1 MTPSTSLDWNPIFG
15 NALLVFIALL
25 VLVALLGLSP
35 EFRKISPRRRVI
47 LVILRCAVILLVFCA
62 LVRPQ
67 WVITEEQ
74 RDPATLIVLLDRS
87 RSMSVTDTADGKSRW
102 QALRSAVAR
111 VEPQLQELGEEL
123 QIKVYTFDASAERAT
138 WVDGSLS
145 LEESADG
152 LQSDIGSAL
161 GQTVRKEVGHRLMG
175 VVLFSD
181 GAQRAYEP
189 RVELREAARELKR
202 LGYPLYTVSFG
213 LPREKSQAKDVAIE
227 NLQDHYSVFVKNEL
241 LVRSAVRVQ
250 GFANQA
256 LRVELFWEDEHGHW
270 EFVEGKDVQ
279 ANQDG
284 ELLDVLFTH
293 APQRAGRFRLAIRV
307 ESQAGELVLSNN
319 ELTAYVTVREG
330 GLKLLYL
337 YGSLVGEQRSLRTTL
352 EESPEMQADCMW
364 INHGFRE
371 KWPVRVEEMSGQQH
385 DVYILESVHAE
396 ALGEQYLKQIVA
408 DVNEEGRGLLMLGG
422 IYSFGGGAYHGTDL
436 AEALPV
442 KVARFERQDFDAPV
456 RDDLHVEGPL
466 QMRAKFPN
474 FITRLGGSK
483 KDNHQ
488 VWQQLHPLDGANK
501 VEGKVASV
509 VLAESSDGI
518 PLLVS
523 GQYGS
528 GRTLVFAGDT
538 SWKWKTH
545 GHDKEYRR
553 FWRQV
558 ILWLAQRDQVE
569 DEEIRIRLEHR
580 RFPPAADVAFT
591 VVATSAAGD
600 PLEGVSFRA
609 ELVHPGGARDA
620 LRLAN
625 DGEVLAG
632 RWHAATEPGE
642 YTVEVVATRGTD
654 RIGTARESFVIY
666 DRDLELHDPSANPA
680 LMASLA
686 DLTQETGGRA
696 LAPEE
701 LPAMLENLAD
711 NLGALDVK
719 VHKTWQF
726 PGSEKVGWPFF
737 LLVVTLLCSE
747 WVLRKKWGL
756 V

>member
-1 MTPSTSLDWNPIFG
+1 MNPSTSFDWNPIFG
-15 NALLVFIALL
+15 NALLVFIVIL
-25 VLVALLGLSP
+25 VLVALLGLAP
-35 EFRKISPRRRVI
+35 KFQKISQRRRVI
-47 LVILRCAVILLVFCA
+47 LVILRCVVILLVFCA
-62 LVRPQ
+62 LIRPA

-74 RDPATLIVLLDRS
+74 RDPATLILLLDRS

-102 QALRSAVAR
+102 QALRSAITR
-111 VEPQLQELGEEL
+111 VEPQLQELGKEL
-123 QIKVYTFDASAERAT
+123 QIKVYTFDASAQLAT
-138 WVDGSLS
+138 WVDGALS

-202 LGYPLYTVSFG
+202 LGYPLYTISFG
-213 LPREKSQAKDVAIE
+213 MPREKSQAKDVAIE

-241 LVRSAVRVQ
+241 LVRGAVRVQ
-250 GFANQA
+250 GFANQ
-256 LRVELFWEDEHGHW
+256 ELLVKLILEDEQGHR
-270 EFVEGKDVQ
+270 EVVAREPVR
-279 ANQDG
+279 AEQDG
-284 ELLDVLFTH
+284 QLLDVLFTY
-293 APQRAGRFRLAIRV
+293 APQRAGRFRLTVRV
-307 ESQAGELVLSNN
+307 EPQPGELVRSNN

-337 YGSLVGEQRSLRTTL
+337 YGSLVGEQRTLRTTL
-352 EESPEMQADCMW
+352 KDSPEMQADCMW
-364 INHGFRE
+364 IDHGFRE
-371 KWPVRVEEMSGQQH
+371 KWPVRVGDISDQQH

-396 ALGEQYLKQIVA
+396 ALGSTYLQQIA
-408 DVNEEGRGLLMLGG
+408 DDVDKEGRGLLMLGG
-422 IYSFGGGAYHGTDL
+422 IHSFGGGAYQSTPLVDV
-436 AEALPV
+436 LPI
-442 KVARFERQDFDAPV
+442 KMNRFERQDFDAPV
-456 RDDLHVEGPL
+456 RDDLHVAGPL
-466 QMRAKFPN
+466 RMRAKLPN
-474 FITRLGGSK
+474 FVTRLRGNPTN
-483 KDNHQ
+483 NHQ

-501 VEGKVASV
+501 VEEKIASV
-509 VLAESSDGI
+509 VLAESAAGH

-558 ILWLAQRDQVE
+558 ILWLAQRDQVD

-591 VVATSAAGD
+591 VAATSAAGD

-609 ELVHPGGARDA
+609 ELVHPGGVRDA

-625 DGEVLAG
+625 DGEILAG

-642 YTVEVVATRGTD
+642 YTVEVVAARGTE

-701 LPAMLENLAD
+701 FPGLLENLAD

-737 LLVVTLLCSE
+737 LLVVVLLSSE

>member
-1 MTPSTSLDWNPIFG
+1 MNPSTSFDWNPIFG
-15 NALLVFIALL
+15 NALLVFMAIL
-25 VLVALLGLSP
+25 VLVALLGLAP
-35 EFRKISPRRRVI
+35 KFRKISQRRRVI
-47 LVILRCAVILLVFCA
+47 LVVLRCVVILLVFCA
-62 LVRPQ
+62 LIRPA

-74 RDPATLIVLLDRS
+74 RDPATLILLLDRS

-102 QALRSAVAR
+102 QALRSAVTR
-111 VEPQLQELGEEL
+111 VEPQLQELGKEL
-123 QIKVYTFDASAERAT
+123 QIKVYTFDASAQLAT
-138 WVDGSLS
+138 WVDGALS

-202 LGYPLYTVSFG
+202 LGYPLYTISFG
-213 LPREKSQAKDVAIE
+213 MPREKSQAKDVAIE

-241 LVRSAVRVQ
+241 LVRGAVRVQ
-250 GFANQA
+250 GFANQE
-256 LRVELFWEDEHGHW
+256 LPVELILEDEQGHR
-270 EFVEGKDVQ
+270 EAVAMKVVQ
-279 ANQDG
+279 AEQDG
-284 ELLDVLFTH
+284 ELLDVLFTY
-293 APQRAGRFRLAIRV
+293 APQRAGRFRLTVQVAP
-307 ESQAGELVLSNN
+307 QPGELVRSNN

-337 YGSLVGEQRSLRTTL
+337 YGSLVGEQRTLRTTL
-352 EESPEMQADCMW
+352 ADSPEMQADCMW
-364 INHGFRE
+364 IDHGFRE
-371 KWPVRVEEMSGQQH
+371 KWPVRVGEMSDQQH

-396 ALGEQYLKQIVA
+396 SLGDTYLQQIA
-408 DVNEEGRGLLMLGG
+408 DDVDKEGRGLLMLGG
-422 IYSFGGGAYHGTDL
+422 IHSFGGGAYQSTPLVDV
-436 AEALPV
+436 LPI
-442 KVARFERQDFDAPV
+442 KMNRFERQDFDAPI
-456 RDDLHVEGPL
+456 RDDLHVAGPL
-466 QMRAKFPN
+466 RMRAKLPN
-474 FITRLGGSK
+474 FVTRLRGNK
-483 KDNHQ
+483 TNNRR

-501 VEGKVASV
+501 VEEKVASV
-509 VLAESSDGI
+509 VLAESADGH

-528 GRTLVFAGDT
+528 GRTLAFAGDT

-545 GHDKEYRR
+545 GHDKEYQR

-558 ILWLAQRDQVE
+558 ILWLAQKDQAN

-591 VVATSAAGD
+591 VAATSAAGD

-609 ELVHPGGARDA
+609 ELVHPDGARDA

-625 DGEVLAG
+625 DGENLAG
-632 RWHAATEPGE
+632 RWHAATESGE
-642 YTVEVVATRGTD
+642 YTVEVVATRGTE

-701 LPAMLENLAD
+701 FPGLLENLAD

-737 LLVVTLLCSE
+737 LLVVALLSSE